1 MTSDASPTT
10 MSDLS
15 LPNSAVSTKFC
26 RSFWRYLEKP
36 ITGLLLTLA
45 LSLMTKG
52 FPIVKAHGAEVPE
65 LADRSTLDVTNIVS
79 QSTDLAQVAIANQ
92 QALPDGTYVFGQ
104 SPEADQMGS
113 TYLVFE
119 ANDEQIVGAFY
130 MPASSFDCF
139 YGEPEV
145 EHLEL
150 MVVNSEDQSEY
161 PYTVELQRDTNV
173 ATVGN
178 SAIASLHLTGYHQ
191 LDTVSP
197 NDHRILAAC
206 KVAQQQL
213 ERN

>member
-1 MTSDASPTT
+1 

-15 LPNSAVSTKFC
+15 LSNAASTKFC

-36 ITGLLLTLA
+36 LTGLLLTLA
-45 LSLMTKG
+45 LSPMAKG

-65 LADRSTLDVTNIVS
+65 VADRSTLDVTNILS
-79 QSTDLAQVAIANQ
+79 RSTDLAQFEATNQ
-92 QALPDGTYVFGQ
+92 QTLPDGTYVFGQ
-104 SPEADQMGS
+104 SPEADQVGS

-130 MPASSFDCF
+130 MPTSSFDCF

-150 MVVNSEDQSEY
+150 TVVNSEDQSEY
-161 PYTVELQRDTNV
+161 AHTVELQRDTSV

-191 LDTVSP
+191 IDTVSP

-213 ERN
+213 GRN

>member
-1 MTSDASPTT
+1 
-10 MSDLS
+10 MSDL
-15 LPNSAVSTKFC
+15 LLLNSAVSTQSC
-26 RSFWRYLEKP
+26 GSFWRYLEKP
-36 ITGLLLTLA
+36 ITGLLLTLS
-45 LSLMTKG
+45 LSLMVEG

-65 LADRSTLDVTNIVS
+65 LADRSTLDVTNVVDRSI
-79 QSTDLAQVAIANQ
+79 DLAQSGSAIQ

-104 SPEADQMGS
+104 SPEANQVGS

-130 MPASSFDCF
+130 MPASAFDCF

-150 MVVNSEDQSEY
+150 TVVNSEDQSEY
-161 PYTVELQRDTNV
+161 SYTVEMQQDTNV

-178 SAIASLHLTGYHQ
+178 SAIAPLHLAGYHQ
-191 LDTVSP
+191 LETLSP

-206 KVAQQQL
+206 KVAQQQ
-213 ERN
+213 